1 MPPSK
6 NVCFIHSTNMNITG
20 TRILDMLI
28 NYLINNDI
36 INKLEF
42 LVINNIGEPL
52 DEDKYKN
59 INEKII
65 VINYSN
71 DISLFENTTMKQI
84 VTFSKLHDNY
94 NILYLHTK
102 GVSYK
107 DDHYFYP
114 GILSWINYML
124 YSLINHSED
133 CIKLLNVYDTI
144 GVNIKE
150 HDSNP
155 LHYSGNFWW
164 GKSSYLKKLTPSIFK
179 DKYDCE
185 FLTLSKSPKYFNVF
199 TLHHMYQN
207 VYQLESYKNNI
218 IDSFNTEIA
227 KHIIE

>member
-28 NYLINNDI
+28 NYLNYNDI

-71 DISLFENTTMKQI
+71 DISLFENATIKQI

-124 YSLINHSED
+124 YSLIN
-133 CIKLLNVYDTI
+133 
-144 GVNIKE
+144 
-150 HDSNP
+150 
-155 LHYSGNFWW
+155 
-164 GKSSYLKKLTPSIFK
+164 GKISL
-179 DKYDCE
+179 
-185 FLTLSKSPKYFNVF
+185 
-199 TLHHMYQN
+199 
-207 VYQLESYKNNI
+207 
-218 IDSFNTEIA
+218 
-227 KHIIE
+227 

>member
-1 MPPSK
+1 
-6 NVCFIHSTNMNITG
+6 MNITG

-28 NYLINNDI
+28 NYLNYNDI

-71 DISLFENTTMKQI
+71 DISLFENATIKQI

-107 DDHYFYP
+107 DD
-114 GILSWINYML
+114 
-124 YSLINHSED
+124 
-133 CIKLLNVYDTI
+133 
-144 GVNIKE
+144 
-150 HDSNP
+150 
-155 LHYSGNFWW
+155 
-164 GKSSYLKKLTPSIFK
+164 
-179 DKYDCE
+179 
-185 FLTLSKSPKYFNVF
+185 
-199 TLHHMYQN
+199 Q
-207 VYQLESYKNNI
+207 
-218 IDSFNTEIA
+218 
-227 KHIIE
+227 